1 MHRTGEKTQQENNKE
16 SPQNPCCSC
25 PGHRHPH
32 PPFAPKNK
40 ASNKQTNKQTKKQIF
55 FVVA

>member
-40 ASNKQTNKQTKKQIF
+40 ASKQQTNKQKNKFF